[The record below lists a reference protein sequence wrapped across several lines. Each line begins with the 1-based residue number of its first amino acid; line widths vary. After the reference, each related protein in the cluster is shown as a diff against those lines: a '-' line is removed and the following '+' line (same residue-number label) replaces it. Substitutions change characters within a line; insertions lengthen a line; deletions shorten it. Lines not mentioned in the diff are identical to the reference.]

1 MRRSSAALG
10 LLAGLLVT
18 GAVTGSPASAGT
30 AALGSGTPAVGSVA
44 WAVTPTT
51 LDTMTPLPG
60 PATLTFGSCVLL
72 ALCPAPQYFWFV
84 NTGSV
89 TLTGATYAFS
99 STGVG
104 LGSFTVTACVNGSW
118 VSGSCTGTT
127 ATLTSGATTV
137 VPAAAGT
144 RLQVQ
149 VKVAAVLSVATV
161 VTVAATVSSAT
172 PRQIRPAAST
182 TS

>member
-10 LLAGLLVT
+10 LLAGLLVA
-18 GAVTGSPASAGT
+18 GAVTSSPASAGT
-30 AALGSGTPAVGSVA
+30 AALSSGTPALSSVS
-44 WAVTPTT
+44 WGITPTT

-60 PATLTFGSCVLL
+60 PTTLTFGSCVLL
-72 ALCPAPQYFWFV
+72 ALCPPPQYFWFV
-84 NTGSV
+84 NTGNV
-89 TLTGATYAFS
+89 PLTGATYGFS
-99 STGVG
+99 STGVAM
-104 LGSFTVTACVNGSW
+104 GSFTVTACVNGSW

-127 ATLTSGATTV
+127 ATLASGASTV
-137 VPAAAGT
+137 VPAAVGT

-161 VTVAATVSSAT
+161 VTATATVSSAS
-172 PRQIRPAAST
+172 PRQIRSATST